1 VQAEDRTARI
11 LLRGGAVLDVDAGA
25 LRRADVLVEGRSI
38 VAVAPGLAPGS
49 ARVVE
54 LKGRT
59 VMPGLIDCHVHV
71 CADGMVPYPTL
82 FPSLVTARASQLLKE
97 TLMRGF
103 TTIRDMGGADAGL
116 RRAVEDGLFPGPRMF
131 ISGRPL
137 SQTGGHGDMRNP
149 ADACPACSLRAEANM
164 MVVADGVDA
173 VRRAAREEVRRGVDQ
188 IKIMASGGVSSPA
201 DPVDYDQYALA
212 EIEAVVDEASRAGK
226 YVAAHAYTPTAI
238 ARATRCG
245 VRTIEH
251 GNFLDEAT
259 ASLMA
264 AHGAILVP
272 TLVVYRR
279 VVQHAA
285 EVGISAFHLEKA
297 REVLAT
303 GTRSL
308 EIALRA
314 GVRMALGTDLFRA
327 PKQYQ
332 AEELL
337 IRAEALPEAEVLR
350 QATIHGASVVRME
363 NRLGRVAEGYL
374 ADLLVVD
381 GDPLANLRLL
391 QDQGAHLSMILK
403 EGAVVRGALD

>member
-1 VQAEDRTARI
+1 MRM

-25 LRRADVLVEGRSI
+25 LLRADVLVDGDRI
-38 VAVAPGLAPGS
+38 AAVGPGLAPGE

-54 LKGRT
+54 LSGRT

-71 CADGMVPYPTL
+71 CADGMVSYPTL
-82 FPSLVTARASQLLKE
+82 FPSLVAARAARLLE
-97 TLMRGF
+97 QTLARGF

-116 RRAVEDGLFPGPRMF
+116 RRAVEEGLFAGPRMF
-131 ISGRPL
+131 VSGRPL

-149 ADACPACSLRAEANM
+149 ADACPACALRAEANM

-173 VRRAAREEVRRGVDQ
+173 VRRAAREEIRRGVDQ
-188 IKIMASGGVSSPA
+188 IKVMASGGISSPA
-201 DPVDYDQYALA
+201 DPVDYDQYALD
-212 EIEAVVDEASRAGK
+212 EIAAVVDEAARAGK
-226 YVAAHAYTPTAI
+226 YVAAHAYTSSAI
-238 ARATRCG
+238 ARAVGCG

-251 GNFLDEAT
+251 GNFLDEGA
-259 ASLMA
+259 AALMA
-264 AHGAILVP
+264 ERGAILVP

-297 REVLAT
+297 KEVLAT

-308 EIALRA
+308 EIARRA

-337 IRAEALPEAEVLR
+337 IRAEVLSPAEVLR
-350 QATIHGASVVRME
+350 QATIHGAEVVRMTG
-363 NRLGRVAEGYL
+363 RLGRVAAGYL
-374 ADLLVVD
+374 ADLLVVE
-381 GDPLANLRLL
+381 GDPLADLGVL
-391 QDQGAHLSMILK
+391 QEQGAHIAMILK
-403 EGAVVRGALD
+403 GGAAVKDSLS

>member
-1 VQAEDRTARI
+1 MRM
-11 LLRGGAVLDVDAGA
+11 LLRGGAVLDVDAGT
-25 LRRADVLVEGRSI
+25 LWRADVLLEGRRI
-38 VAVAPGLAPGS
+38 AAVGPGLAAAD

-54 LKGRT
+54 LGGRT

-71 CADGMVPYPTL
+71 CADGMVSYPTL
-82 FPSLVTARASQLLKE
+82 FPSLVPARAARLLNE
-97 TLMRGF
+97 TLLRGF

-116 RRAVEDGLFPGPRMF
+116 RRAVEDGLFAGPRMF
-131 ISGRPL
+131 VSGRPL
-137 SQTGGHGDMRNP
+137 SQTGGHGDMRKP
-149 ADACPACSLRAEANM
+149 ADACPACALRAEANM
-164 MVVADGVDA
+164 MVVADGVDG
-173 VRRAAREEVRRGVDQ
+173 VRRAAREEIRRGVDQ

-201 DPVDYDQYALA
+201 DPVDYDQYALD
-212 EIEAVVDEASRAGK
+212 EIAAVVDEATRAGK

-238 ARATRCG
+238 TRAVGSG

-251 GNFLDEAT
+251 GNFLDEA
-259 ASLMA
+259 AAALMA
-264 AHGAILVP
+264 ARGAILVP

-303 GTRSL
+303 GARSL
-308 EIALRA
+308 EIAQRA

-337 IRAEALPEAEVLR
+337 IRAEAMPAAEVLR
-350 QATIHGASVVRME
+350 QATIHGAEVVRMQG
-363 NRLGRVAEGYL
+363 RLGRVAEGYL
-374 ADLLVVD
+374 ADLLVVE
-381 GDPLANLRLL
+381 GDPLADLRVL
-391 QDQGAHLSMILK
+391 QDQGAQIAMIIKDGAFVKDRLS
-403 EGAVVRGALD
+403 

>member
-1 VQAEDRTARI
+1 MRS

-25 LRRADVLVEGRSI
+25 LRRADVLIEGARI
-38 VAVAPGLAPGS
+38 VAVGPGLTAAD

-54 LKGRT
+54 LGGRT
-59 VMPGLIDCHVHV
+59 IMPGLIDCHVHV
-71 CADGMVPYPTL
+71 CADGMVPYPSL
-82 FPSLVTARASQLLKE
+82 FPSLVTARAARLLRE
-97 TLMRGF
+97 TLLRGF

-116 RRAVEDGLFPGPRMF
+116 RRAVEEGLFPGPRMF
-131 ISGRPL
+131 VSGRPL

-149 ADACPACSLRAEANM
+149 ADFCPGCALRAEANM

-173 VRRAAREEVRRGVDQ
+173 VRRAAREEIRRGVDQ
-188 IKIMASGGVSSPA
+188 IKIMASGGISSPA
-201 DPVDYDQYALA
+201 DPVDYDQYALD
-212 EIEAVVDEASRAGK
+212 EIAAVVDEAARAGK

-238 ARATRCG
+238 TRAVECG

-251 GNFLDEAT
+251 GNFLDEA
-259 ASLMA
+259 AAALMA
-264 AHGAILVP
+264 ARGAILVP

-279 VVQHAA
+279 VVRHAA
-285 EVGISAFHLEKA
+285 EIGISAFHLAKA
-297 REVLAT
+297 EEVLAT

-308 EIALRA
+308 AIAARA

-337 IRAEALPEAEVLR
+337 IRAEALPAAEVLR
-350 QATIHGASVVRME
+350 QATIHGAEVVRMTGQ
-363 NRLGRVAEGYL
+363 LGRVAEGYL

-381 GDPLANLRLL
+381 GDPLSDLSLL
-391 QDQGAHLSMILK
+391 QDQGAHLPMILK
-403 EGAVVRGALD
+403 GGACVKGEW

>member
-1 VQAEDRTARI
+1 MRM
-11 LLRGGAVLDVDAGA
+11 LLRGGAVLDVDAGM
-25 LRRADVLVEGRSI
+25 LWRADVLLEGRRI
-38 VAVAPGLAPGS
+38 AAVGPGLAAGD

-54 LKGRT
+54 LGGRT

-71 CADGMVPYPTL
+71 CADGMVSYPTL
-82 FPSLVTARASQLLKE
+82 FPSLVTARAARLLNE
-97 TLMRGF
+97 TLLRGF

-116 RRAVEDGLFPGPRMF
+116 RRAVEDGLFAGPRMF
-131 ISGRPL
+131 VSGRPL

-149 ADACPACSLRAEANM
+149 ADACPACALRAEANM
-164 MVVADGVDA
+164 MVVADGVDG
-173 VRRAAREEVRRGVDQ
+173 VRRAAREEIRRGVDQ

-201 DPVDYDQYALA
+201 DPVDYDQYALD
-212 EIEAVVDEASRAGK
+212 EIAAVVDEATRAGK

-238 ARATRCG
+238 TRAVGSG

-251 GNFLDEAT
+251 GNFLDEA
-259 ASLMA
+259 AAALMA
-264 AHGAILVP
+264 ARGAILVP

-303 GTRSL
+303 GARSL
-308 EIALRA
+308 EIAQRA

-337 IRAEALPEAEVLR
+337 IRAEALPAAEVLR
-350 QATIHGASVVRME
+350 QATIHGAEVVRMQG
-363 NRLGRVAEGYL
+363 RLGRVAEGYL
-374 ADLLVVD
+374 ADLLVLD
-381 GDPLANLRLL
+381 GDPLADLRVL
-391 QDQGAHLSMILK
+391 QDQGAHIAMIIKDGAFVKDRLS
-403 EGAVVRGALD
+403 

>member
-1 VQAEDRTARI
+1 MRM
-11 LLRGGAVLDVDAGA
+11 LLRGGAVLDVDAGM
-25 LRRADVLVEGRSI
+25 LWRADVLLEGRRI
-38 VAVAPGLAPGS
+38 AAVGPGLAAGD

-54 LKGRT
+54 LGGRT

-71 CADGMVPYPTL
+71 CADGMVSYPTL
-82 FPSLVTARASQLLKE
+82 FPSLVTARAARLLNE
-97 TLMRGF
+97 TLLRGF

-116 RRAVEDGLFPGPRMF
+116 RRAVEDGLFEGPRMF
-131 ISGRPL
+131 VSGRPL

-149 ADACPACSLRAEANM
+149 ADACPACALRAEANM
-164 MVVADGVDA
+164 MVVADGVDG
-173 VRRAAREEVRRGVDQ
+173 VRRAAREEIRRGVDQ

-201 DPVDYDQYALA
+201 DPVDYDQYALD
-212 EIEAVVDEASRAGK
+212 EIAAVVDEATRAGK

-238 ARATRCG
+238 TRAVGSG

-251 GNFLDEAT
+251 GNFLDEA
-259 ASLMA
+259 AAALMA
-264 AHGAILVP
+264 ARGAILVP

-303 GTRSL
+303 GARSL
-308 EIALRA
+308 EIAQRA

-337 IRAEALPEAEVLR
+337 IRAEALPAAEVLR
-350 QATIHGASVVRME
+350 QATIHGAEVVRMQG
-363 NRLGRVAEGYL
+363 RLGRVAEGYL

-381 GDPLANLRLL
+381 GDPLADLRVL
-391 QDQGAHLSMILK
+391 QDQGAQIAMIIKDGACVKDSLSSKVL
-403 EGAVVRGALD
+403 

>member
-1 VQAEDRTARI
+1 MRT

-25 LRRADVLVEGRSI
+25 LRRADVLLEGKRI
-38 VAVAPGLAPGS
+38 AAIGPGIAAGD

-54 LKGRT
+54 LGGRT

-71 CADGMVPYPTL
+71 CADGMVSYPTL
-82 FPSLVTARASQLLKE
+82 FPSLVTARAARLLNE
-97 TLMRGF
+97 TLLRGF

-116 RRAVEDGLFPGPRMF
+116 RRAVEDGLFAGPRMF
-131 ISGRPL
+131 VSGRPL

-149 ADACPACSLRAEANM
+149 ADACPACALRAEANM
-164 MVVADGVDA
+164 MVVADGVDG
-173 VRRAAREEVRRGVDQ
+173 VRRAAREEIRRGVDQ
-188 IKIMASGGVSSPA
+188 IKIMASGGISSPA
-201 DPVDYDQYALA
+201 DPVDYDQYALD
-212 EIEAVVDEASRAGK
+212 EIAAVVDEAARAGK

-238 ARATRCG
+238 TRAVGSG

-251 GNFLDEAT
+251 GNFLDEA
-259 ASLMA
+259 AAALMA
-264 AHGAILVP
+264 ARGAILVP

-303 GTRSL
+303 GARSL
-308 EIALRA
+308 EIAQRA

-332 AEELL
+332 SEELL
-337 IRAEALPEAEVLR
+337 IRAEALPAAEVLR
-350 QATIHGASVVRME
+350 QATIHGAEVVRMQG
-363 NRLGRVAEGYL
+363 RLGRVAEGYL
-374 ADLLVVD
+374 ADLLVVE
-381 GDPLANLRLL
+381 GDPLADLRVL
-391 QDQGAHLSMILK
+391 QDQGAQIAMIIKDGASVKDRLS
-403 EGAVVRGALD
+403 

>member
-1 VQAEDRTARI
+1 M

-25 LRRADVLVEGRSI
+25 LLRADVLVDGDRI
-38 VAVAPGLAPGS
+38 AAVGPGLAPGE

-54 LKGRT
+54 LSGRT

-71 CADGMVPYPTL
+71 CADGMVSYPTL
-82 FPSLVTARASQLLKE
+82 FPSLVAARAARLLE
-97 TLMRGF
+97 QTLARGF

-116 RRAVEDGLFPGPRMF
+116 RRAVEEGLFAGPRMF
-131 ISGRPL
+131 VSGRPL

-149 ADACPACSLRAEANM
+149 ADACPACALRAEANM

-173 VRRAAREEVRRGVDQ
+173 VRRAAREEIRRGVDQ
-188 IKIMASGGVSSPA
+188 IKVMASGGISSPA
-201 DPVDYDQYALA
+201 DPVDYDQYALD
-212 EIEAVVDEASRAGK
+212 EIAAVVDEAARAGK
-226 YVAAHAYTPTAI
+226 YVAAHAYTSSAI
-238 ARATRCG
+238 ARAVGCG

-251 GNFLDEAT
+251 GNFLDEGA
-259 ASLMA
+259 AALMA
-264 AHGAILVP
+264 ERGAILVP

-297 REVLAT
+297 KEVLAT

-308 EIALRA
+308 EIARRA

-337 IRAEALPEAEVLR
+337 IRAEALSPAEVLR
-350 QATIHGASVVRME
+350 QATIHGAEVVRMTG
-363 NRLGRVAEGYL
+363 RLGRVAAGYL
-374 ADLLVVD
+374 ADLLVVE
-381 GDPLANLRLL
+381 GDPLADLGVL
-391 QDQGAHLSMILK
+391 QEQGAHIAMILK
-403 EGAVVRGALD
+403 GGAAVKDSLS

>member
-1 VQAEDRTARI
+1 MRT
-11 LLRGGAVLDVDAGA
+11 LLRGGAVLDVDAGV
-25 LRRADVLVEGRSI
+25 LRRADVLLEGRRI
-38 VAVAPGLAPGS
+38 ALVAPGLAAGD

-54 LKGRT
+54 LGGRT

-71 CADGMVPYPTL
+71 CADGMVPYPSL
-82 FPSLVTARASQLLKE
+82 FPSLVAARAARLLHE
-97 TLMRGF
+97 TLARGF

-116 RRAVEDGLFPGPRMF
+116 RRAVAEGLFAGPRMF
-131 ISGRPL
+131 VSGRPL

-149 ADACPACSLRAEANM
+149 ADTCPACALRAEANM
-164 MVVADGVDA
+164 MVVADGVDG
-173 VRRAAREEVRRGVDQ
+173 VRRAAREEIRRGVDQ
-188 IKIMASGGVSSPA
+188 IKIMASGGISSPA
-201 DPVDYDQYALA
+201 DPVDYDQYALD
-212 EIEAVVDEASRAGK
+212 EIAAVVDEAERAGK

-238 ARATRCG
+238 MRAVGSG

-251 GNFLDEAT
+251 GNFLDEPTAT
-259 ASLMA
+259 LMA
-264 AHGAILVP
+264 ARGAILVP

-285 EVGISAFHLEKA
+285 EIGISAFHLEKA

-308 EIALRA
+308 EIAQRA

-332 AEELL
+332 SEELL
-337 IRAEALPEAEVLR
+337 IRAEVLPAAEVLR
-350 QATIHGASVVRME
+350 QATIHGAEVVRMQGQ
-363 NRLGRVAEGYL
+363 LGRVTEGYL

-381 GDPLANLRLL
+381 GDPLSDLRVL
-391 QDQGAHLSMILK
+391 QDQGAQIAMIIKDGACVTSRLSQGLL
-403 EGAVVRGALD
+403 R

>member
-1 VQAEDRTARI
+1 MRM
-11 LLRGGAVLDVDAGA
+11 LLRGGAVLDVDAGT
-25 LRRADVLVEGRSI
+25 LWRADVLLEGRRI
-38 VAVAPGLAPGS
+38 VAVGPGLAAGD

-54 LKGRT
+54 LGGRT

-71 CADGMVPYPTL
+71 CADGMVSYPTL
-82 FPSLVTARASQLLKE
+82 FPSLVTARAAQLLNE
-97 TLMRGF
+97 TLLRGF

-116 RRAVEDGLFPGPRMF
+116 RRAVEDGLFAGPRMF
-131 ISGRPL
+131 VSGRPL

-149 ADACPACSLRAEANM
+149 ADACPACALRAEANM
-164 MVVADGVDA
+164 MVVADGVDG
-173 VRRAAREEVRRGVDQ
+173 VRRAAREEIRRGVDQ

-201 DPVDYDQYALA
+201 DPVDYDQYALD
-212 EIEAVVDEASRAGK
+212 EIAAVVDEATRAGK

-238 ARATRCG
+238 TRAVGSG

-251 GNFLDEAT
+251 GNFLDEA
-259 ASLMA
+259 AAALMA
-264 AHGAILVP
+264 ARGAILVP

-303 GTRSL
+303 GARSL
-308 EIALRA
+308 EIAQRA

-337 IRAEALPEAEVLR
+337 IRAEALPAAEVLR
-350 QATIHGASVVRME
+350 QATIHGAEVVRMQG
-363 NRLGRVAEGYL
+363 RLGRVAEGYL

-381 GDPLANLRLL
+381 GDPLADLRVL
-391 QDQGAHLSMILK
+391 QDQGAQIAMIIKDGACVKDSLSSKVL
-403 EGAVVRGALD
+403 

>member
-1 VQAEDRTARI
+1 MRM
-11 LLRGGAVLDVDAGA
+11 LLRGGAVLDVDAGM
-25 LRRADVLVEGRSI
+25 LWRADVLLEGRRI
-38 VAVAPGLAPGS
+38 AAVGPGLAAGD

-54 LKGRT
+54 LGGRT

-71 CADGMVPYPTL
+71 CADGMVSYPTL
-82 FPSLVTARASQLLKE
+82 FPSLVTARAARLLNE
-97 TLMRGF
+97 TLLRGF

-116 RRAVEDGLFPGPRMF
+116 RRAVEDGLFAGPRMF
-131 ISGRPL
+131 VSGRPL

-149 ADACPACSLRAEANM
+149 ADACPACALRAEANM
-164 MVVADGVDA
+164 MVVADGIDG
-173 VRRAAREEVRRGVDQ
+173 VRRAAREEIRRGVDQ

-201 DPVDYDQYALA
+201 DPVDYDQYALD
-212 EIEAVVDEASRAGK
+212 EIAAVVDEATRAGK

-238 ARATRCG
+238 TRAVGSG

-251 GNFLDEAT
+251 GNFLDEA
-259 ASLMA
+259 AAVLMA
-264 AHGAILVP
+264 ARGAILVP

-303 GTRSL
+303 GARSL
-308 EIALRA
+308 EIAQRA

-337 IRAEALPEAEVLR
+337 IRAEALPAAEVLR
-350 QATIHGASVVRME
+350 QATIHGAEVVRMQG
-363 NRLGRVAEGYL
+363 RLGRVAEGYL
-374 ADLLVVD
+374 ADLLVLD
-381 GDPLANLRLL
+381 GDPLADLRVL
-391 QDQGAHLSMILK
+391 QDQGAQIAMIIKDGACVKDSLS
-403 EGAVVRGALD
+403 

>member
-1 VQAEDRTARI
+1 VRT
-11 LLRGGAVLDVDAGA
+11 LLRGGAVLDVDAGT
-25 LRRADVLVEGRSI
+25 LLRADVLLDGGRI
-38 VAVAPGLAPGS
+38 AAVGPGLAAAD

-54 LKGRT
+54 LGGRT

-71 CADGMVPYPTL
+71 CADGMVSYPTL
-82 FPSLVTARASQLLKE
+82 FPSLVTARAARLLNE
-97 TLMRGF
+97 TLLRGF

-116 RRAVEDGLFPGPRMF
+116 RRAVEDGLFAGPRMF
-131 ISGRPL
+131 VSGRPL

-149 ADACPACSLRAEANM
+149 ADACPACALRAEANM
-164 MVVADGVDA
+164 MVVADGVDG
-173 VRRAAREEVRRGVDQ
+173 VRRAAREEIRRGVDQ

-201 DPVDYDQYALA
+201 DPVDYDQYALD
-212 EIEAVVDEASRAGK
+212 EIAAVVDEAARAGK

-238 ARATRCG
+238 MRAVGSG

-251 GNFLDEAT
+251 GNFLDEA
-259 ASLMA
+259 AAALMA
-264 AHGAILVP
+264 ARGAILVP

-303 GTRSL
+303 GARSL
-308 EIALRA
+308 EIAQRA

-337 IRAEALPEAEVLR
+337 IRAEALPAAEVLR
-350 QATIHGASVVRME
+350 QATIHGAEVVRMQG
-363 NRLGRVAEGYL
+363 RLGRVAEGYL
-374 ADLLVVD
+374 ADLLVVE
-381 GDPLANLRLL
+381 GDPLADLRVL
-391 QDQGAHLSMILK
+391 QDQGAQIAMIIK
-403 EGAVVRGALD
+403 DGAFVKNRLA

>member
-1 VQAEDRTARI
+1 MRT

-25 LRRADVLVEGRSI
+25 LRRADVLIDDARI
-38 VAVAPGLAPGS
+38 IAVGPGLAAGD

-54 LKGRT
+54 LGGRT

-82 FPSLVTARASQLLKE
+82 FPSLVTARAARLLHE
-97 TLMRGF
+97 TLLRGF

-116 RRAVEDGLFPGPRMF
+116 RRAVEEGLFPGPRLF
-131 ISGRPL
+131 VSGRPL

-149 ADACPACSLRAEANM
+149 ADGCPACAMRAEANM
-164 MVVADGVDA
+164 MVVADGVDG
-173 VRRAAREEVRRGVDQ
+173 VRRAAREEIRRGVDQ
-188 IKIMASGGVSSPA
+188 IKIMASGGISSPA
-201 DPVDYDQYALA
+201 DPVDYDQYALD
-212 EIEAVVDEASRAGK
+212 EIGAVVEEARRAGK
-226 YVAAHAYTPTAI
+226 YVAAHAYTPSAI
-238 ARATRCG
+238 ARAVDCG

-251 GNFLDEAT
+251 GNFLDEAS
-259 ASLMA
+259 AARMA
-264 AHGAILVP
+264 AQDAILVP

-285 EVGISAFHLEKA
+285 EVGISAFHLAKA

-308 EIALRA
+308 EIARRA

-337 IRAEALPEAEVLR
+337 IRAEALPAAEVLR
-350 QATIHGASVVRME
+350 SATIVGAELVR
-363 NRLGRVAEGYL
+363 RSQDLGLVAEGYL

-381 GDPLANLRLL
+381 GDPLADLGLL
-391 QDQGAHLSMILK
+391 QDQGAHLAMIIKGGSFVKDRL
-403 EGAVVRGALD
+403 A

>member
-1 VQAEDRTARI
+1 MRM
-11 LLRGGAVLDVDAGA
+11 LLRGGAVLDVDAGT
-25 LRRADVLVEGRSI
+25 LWRADVLLEGRRI
-38 VAVAPGLAPGS
+38 VAVGPGLAAGD

-54 LKGRT
+54 LGGRT

-71 CADGMVPYPTL
+71 CADGMVSYPTL
-82 FPSLVTARASQLLKE
+82 FPSLVTARAAQLLNE
-97 TLMRGF
+97 TLLRGF

-116 RRAVEDGLFPGPRMF
+116 RRAVEDGLFAGPRMF
-131 ISGRPL
+131 VSGRPL

-149 ADACPACSLRAEANM
+149 ADACPACALRAEANM
-164 MVVADGVDA
+164 MVVADGVDG
-173 VRRAAREEVRRGVDQ
+173 VRRAAREEIRRGVDQ

-201 DPVDYDQYALA
+201 DPVDYDQYALD
-212 EIEAVVDEASRAGK
+212 EIAAVVDEATRAGK

-238 ARATRCG
+238 TRAVGSG

-251 GNFLDEAT
+251 GNFLDEA
-259 ASLMA
+259 AAALMA
-264 AHGAILVP
+264 ARGAILVP

-303 GTRSL
+303 GARSL
-308 EIALRA
+308 EIAQRA

-337 IRAEALPEAEVLR
+337 IRAEALPAAEVLR
-350 QATIHGASVVRME
+350 QATIHGAEVVRMQG
-363 NRLGRVAEGYL
+363 RLGRVAEGYL
-374 ADLLVVD
+374 ADLLVVE
-381 GDPLANLRLL
+381 GDPLVDLRVL
-391 QDQGAHLSMILK
+391 QDQGTQIAMIIKDGAFVKDRLS
-403 EGAVVRGALD
+403 

>member
-1 VQAEDRTARI
+1 MRT
-11 LLRGGAVLDVDAGA
+11 LLRGGAVLDVDTGT
-25 LRRADVLVEGRSI
+25 LRRADVLLQGRRI
-38 VAVAPGLAPGS
+38 AAVGPGLAVGD

-54 LKGRT
+54 LGGRT

-71 CADGMVPYPTL
+71 CADGMVSYPTL
-82 FPSLVTARASQLLKE
+82 FPSLVTARAARLLNE
-97 TLMRGF
+97 TLLRGF

-116 RRAVEDGLFPGPRMF
+116 RCAVEDGLFAGPRMF
-131 ISGRPL
+131 VSGRPL

-149 ADACPACSLRAEANM
+149 ADACPACTLRAEANM
-164 MVVADGVDA
+164 MVVADGVDG
-173 VRRAAREEVRRGVDQ
+173 VRRAAREEIRRGVDQ
-188 IKIMASGGVSSPA
+188 IKIMASGGISSPA
-201 DPVDYDQYALA
+201 DPVDYDQYALD
-212 EIEAVVDEASRAGK
+212 EIAAVVDEAVRARK

-238 ARATRCG
+238 SRAVGSG

-251 GNFLDEAT
+251 GNFLDEDA
-259 ASLMA
+259 AALMA
-264 AHGAILVP
+264 ARGAILVP

-308 EIALRA
+308 EIAQRA

-337 IRAEALPEAEVLR
+337 IRAEALPVAEVLR
-350 QATIHGASVVRME
+350 QATIHGAEVVRMQG
-363 NRLGRVAEGYL
+363 RLGRIAEDYL
-374 ADLLVVD
+374 ADLLVVE
-381 GDPLANLRLL
+381 GDPLADLRVL
-391 QDQGAHLSMILK
+391 QDQGAHIAMIVKDGAFVKDCLS
-403 EGAVVRGALD
+403 

>member
-1 VQAEDRTARI
+1 MRM
-11 LLRGGAVLDVDAGA
+11 LLRGGAVLDVDAGT
-25 LRRADVLVEGRSI
+25 LWRADVLLEGRRI
-38 VAVAPGLAPGS
+38 AAVGPGLAAAD

-54 LKGRT
+54 LGGRT

-71 CADGMVPYPTL
+71 CADGMVSYPTL
-82 FPSLVTARASQLLKE
+82 FPSLVTARAARLLNE
-97 TLMRGF
+97 TLLRGF

-116 RRAVEDGLFPGPRMF
+116 RRAVEDGLFAGPRMF
-131 ISGRPL
+131 VSGRPL
-137 SQTGGHGDMRNP
+137 SQTGGHGDMRKP
-149 ADACPACSLRAEANM
+149 ADACPACALRAEANM
-164 MVVADGVDA
+164 MVVADGVDG
-173 VRRAAREEVRRGVDQ
+173 VRRAAREEIRRGVDQ

-201 DPVDYDQYALA
+201 DPVDYDQYALD
-212 EIEAVVDEASRAGK
+212 EIAAVVDEATRAGK

-238 ARATRCG
+238 TRAVGSG

-251 GNFLDEAT
+251 GNFLDEA
-259 ASLMA
+259 AAALMA
-264 AHGAILVP
+264 ARGAILVP

-303 GTRSL
+303 GARSL
-308 EIALRA
+308 EIAQRA

-337 IRAEALPEAEVLR
+337 IRAEAMPAAEVLR
-350 QATIHGASVVRME
+350 QATIHGAEVVRMQG
-363 NRLGRVAEGYL
+363 RLGRVAEGYL
-374 ADLLVVD
+374 ADLLVVE
-381 GDPLANLRLL
+381 GDPLADLRVL
-391 QDQGAHLSMILK
+391 QDQGAQIAMIIKDGAFVKDRLS
-403 EGAVVRGALD
+403 

>member
-1 VQAEDRTARI
+1 MRM
-11 LLRGGAVLDVDAGA
+11 LLRGGAVLDVDAGT
-25 LRRADVLVEGRSI
+25 LWRANVLLEGRRI
-38 VAVAPGLAPGS
+38 VAVGPGLAAGD

-54 LKGRT
+54 LGGRT

-71 CADGMVPYPTL
+71 CADGMVSYPTL
-82 FPSLVTARASQLLKE
+82 FPSLVTARAAKLLNE
-97 TLMRGF
+97 TLLRGF

-116 RRAVEDGLFPGPRMF
+116 RRAVEDGLFVGPRMF
-131 ISGRPL
+131 VSGRPL

-149 ADACPACSLRAEANM
+149 ADACPACALRAEANM
-164 MVVADGVDA
+164 MVVADGIDG
-173 VRRAAREEVRRGVDQ
+173 VRRAAREEIRRGVDQ

-201 DPVDYDQYALA
+201 DPVDYDQYALD
-212 EIEAVVDEASRAGK
+212 EIAAVVDEATRAGK

-238 ARATRCG
+238 TRAVGSG

-251 GNFLDEAT
+251 GNFLDEA
-259 ASLMA
+259 AAVLMA
-264 AHGAILVP
+264 ARGAILVP

-303 GTRSL
+303 GARSL
-308 EIALRA
+308 EIAQRA

-337 IRAEALPEAEVLR
+337 IRAEALPAAEVLR
-350 QATIHGASVVRME
+350 QATIHGAEVVRMQG
-363 NRLGRVAEGYL
+363 RLGRVAEGYL

-381 GDPLANLRLL
+381 GDPLADLRVL
-391 QDQGAHLSMILK
+391 QDQGAHIAMIIKDGAFVKDRLS
-403 EGAVVRGALD
+403 

>member
-1 VQAEDRTARI
+1 MRM

-25 LRRADVLVEGRSI
+25 LRRADVLLEGARI
-38 VAVAPGLAPGS
+38 AAVGPGLAPGD

-54 LKGRT
+54 LGGRT

-71 CADGMVPYPTL
+71 CADGMVAYPTL
-82 FPSLVTARASQLLKE
+82 FPSLVTARAARLLNE
-97 TLMRGF
+97 TLLRGF

-116 RRAVEDGLFPGPRMF
+116 RRAVEEGLFAGPRLF
-131 ISGRPL
+131 VSGRPL

-149 ADACPACSLRAEANM
+149 ADACAACALRAEANM

-173 VRRAAREEVRRGVDQ
+173 VRRAAREEIRRGVDQ
-188 IKIMASGGVSSPA
+188 VKIMASGGISSPA
-201 DPVDYDQYALA
+201 DPVDYDQYALD
-212 EIEAVVDEASRAGK
+212 EIAAVVDEAARAGK

-238 ARATRCG
+238 TRAAGCG

-251 GNFLDEAT
+251 GNFLDEGA
-259 ASLMA
+259 AALMA
-264 AHGAILVP
+264 ERGAILVP

-279 VVQHAA
+279 VVRHAA
-285 EVGISAFHLEKA
+285 EVGISAFHLDKA
-297 REVLAT
+297 QEVLAT

-308 EIALRA
+308 AIAQRA

-327 PKQYQ
+327 PRQYQ

-337 IRAEALPEAEVLR
+337 IRAEALPAAEVLR
-350 QATIHGASVVRME
+350 QATIHGAEVVRMTG
-363 NRLGRVAEGYL
+363 RIGRVAEGYL

-381 GDPLANLRLL
+381 GDPLADLGLL
-391 QDQGAHLSMILK
+391 QDQGAHLAMILK
-403 EGAVVRGALD
+403 GGAVVKDGLAA

>member
-1 VQAEDRTARI
+1 MRM
-11 LLRGGAVLDVDAGA
+11 LLRGGAVLDVDAGM
-25 LRRADVLVEGRSI
+25 LWRADVLLEGRRI
-38 VAVAPGLAPGS
+38 AAVGPGLAAGD

-54 LKGRT
+54 LGGRT

-71 CADGMVPYPTL
+71 CADGMVSYPTL
-82 FPSLVTARASQLLKE
+82 FPSLVTARAARLLNE
-97 TLMRGF
+97 TLLRGF

-116 RRAVEDGLFPGPRMF
+116 RRAVEDGLFAGPRMF
-131 ISGRPL
+131 VSGRPL

-149 ADACPACSLRAEANM
+149 ADACPACALRAEANM
-164 MVVADGVDA
+164 MVVADGVDG
-173 VRRAAREEVRRGVDQ
+173 VRRAAREEIRRGVDQ

-201 DPVDYDQYALA
+201 DPVDYDQYALD
-212 EIEAVVDEASRAGK
+212 EIAAVVDEAARAGK

-238 ARATRCG
+238 TRAVGSG

-251 GNFLDEAT
+251 GNFLDEA
-259 ASLMA
+259 AAALMA
-264 AHGAILVP
+264 ARGAILVP

-303 GTRSL
+303 GARSL
-308 EIALRA
+308 EIAQRA

-337 IRAEALPEAEVLR
+337 IRAEALPAAEVLR
-350 QATIHGASVVRME
+350 QATIHGAEVVRMQG
-363 NRLGRVAEGYL
+363 RLGRVAEGYL

-381 GDPLANLRLL
+381 GDPLADLRVL
-391 QDQGAHLSMILK
+391 QDQGAQIAMIIKDGACVKDSLS
-403 EGAVVRGALD
+403 

>member
-1 VQAEDRTARI
+1 MRT
-11 LLRGGAVLDVDAGA
+11 LLRGGAVLDVEAGA
-25 LRRADVLVEGRSI
+25 LRRADVLLEGRRI
-38 VAVAPGLAPGS
+38 AAVAPGLAAGD

-54 LKGRT
+54 LGGRV

-82 FPSLVTARASQLLKE
+82 FPSLVAARAARLLHE
-97 TLMRGF
+97 TLLRGF

-116 RRAVEDGLFPGPRMF
+116 RRAVEEGLFAGPRMF
-131 ISGRPL
+131 VSGRPL

-149 ADACPACSLRAEANM
+149 ADACPACALRAEANM
-164 MVVADGVDA
+164 MVVADGVDG
-173 VRRAAREEVRRGVDQ
+173 VRRAAREEIRRGVDQ

-201 DPVDYDQYALA
+201 DPVDYDQYALD
-212 EIEAVVDEASRAGK
+212 EIAAVVDEAARAGK
-226 YVAAHAYTPTAI
+226 YVAAHAYTPSAI
-238 ARATRCG
+238 TRAVGSG

-251 GNFLDEAT
+251 GNFLDEAS
-259 ASLMA
+259 ARAMA
-264 AHGAILVP
+264 EQGAILVP

-303 GTRSL
+303 GARSL
-308 EIALRA
+308 EIAQRA

-337 IRAEALPEAEVLR
+337 IRAEALPAAEVLR
-350 QATIHGASVVRME
+350 QATIHGAEVVRMQGQ
-363 NRLGRVAEGYL
+363 LGRVAEGYL
-374 ADLLVVD
+374 ADLLVVE
-381 GDPLANLRLL
+381 GDPLADLRVL
-391 QDQGAHLSMILK
+391 QDQGARIAMIVKDGAFAKDRLS
-403 EGAVVRGALD
+403 

>member
-1 VQAEDRTARI
+1 MRM
-11 LLRGGAVLDVDAGA
+11 LLRGGAVLDVDAGT
-25 LRRADVLVEGRSI
+25 LWRADVLLEGRRIAS
-38 VAVAPGLAPGS
+38 VGPGLAAAD

-54 LKGRT
+54 LGGRT

-71 CADGMVPYPTL
+71 CADGMVSYPTL
-82 FPSLVTARASQLLKE
+82 FPSLVTARAARLLNE
-97 TLMRGF
+97 TLLRGF

-116 RRAVEDGLFPGPRMF
+116 RRAVEDGLFAGPRMF
-131 ISGRPL
+131 VSGRPL

-149 ADACPACSLRAEANM
+149 ADACPACALRAEANM
-164 MVVADGVDA
+164 MVVADGVDG
-173 VRRAAREEVRRGVDQ
+173 VRRAAREEIRRGVDQ

-201 DPVDYDQYALA
+201 DPVDYDQYALD
-212 EIEAVVDEASRAGK
+212 EIAAVVDEAARAGK

-238 ARATRCG
+238 MRAVGSG

-251 GNFLDEAT
+251 GNFLDEA
-259 ASLMA
+259 AAELMA
-264 AHGAILVP
+264 ARGAILVP

-303 GTRSL
+303 GARSL
-308 EIALRA
+308 EIAQRA

-337 IRAEALPEAEVLR
+337 IRAEALPAAEVLR
-350 QATIHGASVVRME
+350 QATIHGAEVVRMQG
-363 NRLGRVAEGYL
+363 RLGRVAEGYL

-381 GDPLANLRLL
+381 GDPLADLRVL
-391 QDQGAHLSMILK
+391 QDQGAQIAMIIKDGACVKDSLS
-403 EGAVVRGALD
+403 

>member
-1 VQAEDRTARI
+1 MRM
-11 LLRGGAVLDVDAGA
+11 LLRGGAVLDVDAGT
-25 LRRADVLVEGRSI
+25 LWRANVLLEGRRI
-38 VAVAPGLAPGS
+38 VAVGPGLAAGD

-54 LKGRT
+54 RGGRT

-71 CADGMVPYPTL
+71 CADGMVSYPTL
-82 FPSLVTARASQLLKE
+82 FPSLVTARAAKLLNE
-97 TLMRGF
+97 TLLRGF

-116 RRAVEDGLFPGPRMF
+116 RRAVEDGLFVGPRMF
-131 ISGRPL
+131 VSGRPL

-149 ADACPACSLRAEANM
+149 ADACPACALRAEANM
-164 MVVADGVDA
+164 MVVADGIDG
-173 VRRAAREEVRRGVDQ
+173 VRRAAREEIRRGVDQ

-201 DPVDYDQYALA
+201 DPVDYDQYALD
-212 EIEAVVDEASRAGK
+212 EIAAVVDEATRAGK

-238 ARATRCG
+238 TRAVGSG

-251 GNFLDEAT
+251 GNFLDEA
-259 ASLMA
+259 AAVLMA
-264 AHGAILVP
+264 ARGAILVP

-303 GTRSL
+303 GARSL
-308 EIALRA
+308 EIAQRA

-337 IRAEALPEAEVLR
+337 IRAEALPAAEVLR
-350 QATIHGASVVRME
+350 QATIHGAEVVRMQG
-363 NRLGRVAEGYL
+363 RLGRVAEGYL

-381 GDPLANLRLL
+381 GDPLADLRVL
-391 QDQGAHLSMILK
+391 QDQGAHIAMIIKDGAFVKDRLS
-403 EGAVVRGALD
+403 

>member
-1 VQAEDRTARI
+1 MRM
-11 LLRGGAVLDVDAGA
+11 LLRGGAVLDVDAGT
-25 LRRADVLVEGRSI
+25 LWRADVLLEGRRI
-38 VAVAPGLAPGS
+38 VAVGPGLAAGD

-54 LKGRT
+54 LGGRT

-71 CADGMVPYPTL
+71 CADGMVSYPTL
-82 FPSLVTARASQLLKE
+82 FPSLVTARAAQLLNE
-97 TLMRGF
+97 TLLRGF

-116 RRAVEDGLFPGPRMF
+116 RRAVEDGLFAGPRMF
-131 ISGRPL
+131 VSGRPL

-149 ADACPACSLRAEANM
+149 ADACPACALRAEANM
-164 MVVADGVDA
+164 MVVADGVDG
-173 VRRAAREEVRRGVDQ
+173 VRRAAREEIRRGVDQ

-201 DPVDYDQYALA
+201 DPVDYDQYALD
-212 EIEAVVDEASRAGK
+212 EIAAVVDEATRAGK

-238 ARATRCG
+238 TRAVASG

-251 GNFLDEAT
+251 GNFLDEA
-259 ASLMA
+259 AAALMA
-264 AHGAILVP
+264 ARGAILVP

-303 GTRSL
+303 GARSL
-308 EIALRA
+308 EIAQRA

-337 IRAEALPEAEVLR
+337 IRAEALPAAEVLR
-350 QATIHGASVVRME
+350 QATIHGAEVVRMQG
-363 NRLGRVAEGYL
+363 RLGRVAEGYL

-381 GDPLANLRLL
+381 GDPLADLRVL
-391 QDQGAHLSMILK
+391 QDQGAQIGMIIKDGAFVKDRLS
-403 EGAVVRGALD
+403 

>member
-1 VQAEDRTARI
+1 MRM
-11 LLRGGAVLDVDAGA
+11 LLRGGAVLDVDAGM
-25 LRRADVLVEGRSI
+25 LWRADVLLEGRRI
-38 VAVAPGLAPGS
+38 AAVGPGLAAGD

-54 LKGRT
+54 LGGRT

-71 CADGMVPYPTL
+71 CADGMVSYPTL
-82 FPSLVTARASQLLKE
+82 FPSLVTARAARLLNE
-97 TLMRGF
+97 TLLRGF

-116 RRAVEDGLFPGPRMF
+116 RRAVEDGLFAGPRMF
-131 ISGRPL
+131 VSGRPL

-149 ADACPACSLRAEANM
+149 ADACPACALRAEANM
-164 MVVADGVDA
+164 MVVADGVDG
-173 VRRAAREEVRRGVDQ
+173 VRRAAREEIRRGVDQ

-201 DPVDYDQYALA
+201 DPVDYDQYALD
-212 EIEAVVDEASRAGK
+212 EIAAVVDEAARAGK

-238 ARATRCG
+238 TRAVGSG

-251 GNFLDEAT
+251 GNFLDEA
-259 ASLMA
+259 AAVLMA
-264 AHGAILVP
+264 ARGAILVP

-303 GTRSL
+303 GARSL
-308 EIALRA
+308 EIAQRA

-337 IRAEALPEAEVLR
+337 IRAEALPAAEVLR
-350 QATIHGASVVRME
+350 QATIHGAEVVRMQG
-363 NRLGRVAEGYL
+363 RLGRVAEGYL
-374 ADLLVVD
+374 ADLLVLD
-381 GDPLANLRLL
+381 GDPLADLRVL
-391 QDQGAHLSMILK
+391 QDQGAQIAMIIKDGACVKDSLS
-403 EGAVVRGALD
+403 

>member
-1 VQAEDRTARI
+1 MRM

-25 LRRADVLVEGRSI
+25 LQRAEVLLDGGRI
-38 VAVAPGLAPGS
+38 AAVGPGLAAGD

-54 LKGRT
+54 LGGRT

-71 CADGMVPYPTL
+71 CADGMVSYPTL
-82 FPSLVTARASQLLKE
+82 FPSLVTARAARLLQE
-97 TLMRGF
+97 TLLRGF

-116 RRAVEDGLFPGPRMF
+116 RRAVEDGLFAGPRMF
-131 ISGRPL
+131 VSGRPL

-149 ADACPACSLRAEANM
+149 ADACPACALRAEANM
-164 MVVADGVDA
+164 MVVADGVDG
-173 VRRAAREEVRRGVDQ
+173 VRRAAREEIRRGVDQ

-201 DPVDYDQYALA
+201 DPVDYDQYALD
-212 EIEAVVDEASRAGK
+212 EIAAVVDEAARAGK

-238 ARATRCG
+238 ARAVGSG

-251 GNFLDEAT
+251 GNFLDEGA
-259 ASLMA
+259 AALMA
-264 AHGAILVP
+264 ARGAILVP
-272 TLVVYRR
+272 TLLVYRR

-303 GTRSL
+303 GARSL
-308 EIALRA
+308 EIAQRA

-337 IRAEALPEAEVLR
+337 IRAEALPAAEVLR
-350 QATIHGASVVRME
+350 QATIHGAEVVRMQG
-363 NRLGRVAEGYL
+363 RLGRVAEGYL
-374 ADLLVVD
+374 ADLLVVE
-381 GDPLANLRLL
+381 GDPVADLRVL
-391 QDQGAHLSMILK
+391 QDQGAQIAMIIK
-403 EGAVVRGALD
+403 DGALVKDRLA

>member
-1 VQAEDRTARI
+1 MRM
-11 LLRGGAVLDVDAGA
+11 LLRGGAVLDVDAGT
-25 LRRADVLVEGRSI
+25 LWRADVLLEGRRI
-38 VAVAPGLAPGS
+38 VAVEPGLAAGD

-54 LKGRT
+54 LGGRT

-71 CADGMVPYPTL
+71 CADGMVSYPTL
-82 FPSLVTARASQLLKE
+82 FPSLVTARAAQLLNE
-97 TLMRGF
+97 TLLRGF

-116 RRAVEDGLFPGPRMF
+116 RRAVEDGLFAGPRMF
-131 ISGRPL
+131 VSGRPL

-149 ADACPACSLRAEANM
+149 ADACPACALRAEANM
-164 MVVADGVDA
+164 MVVADGVDG
-173 VRRAAREEVRRGVDQ
+173 VRRAAREEIRRGVDQ

-201 DPVDYDQYALA
+201 DPVDYDQYALD
-212 EIEAVVDEASRAGK
+212 EIAAVVDEATRAGK

-238 ARATRCG
+238 TRAVASG

-251 GNFLDEAT
+251 GNFLDEA
-259 ASLMA
+259 AAALMA
-264 AHGAILVP
+264 ARGAILVP

-303 GTRSL
+303 GARSL
-308 EIALRA
+308 EIAQRA

-337 IRAEALPEAEVLR
+337 IRAEALPAAEVLR
-350 QATIHGASVVRME
+350 QATIHGAEVVRMQG
-363 NRLGRVAEGYL
+363 RLGRVAEGYL

-381 GDPLANLRLL
+381 GDPLADLRVL
-391 QDQGAHLSMILK
+391 QDQGAQIAMIIKDGAFVKERLS
-403 EGAVVRGALD
+403 

>member
-1 VQAEDRTARI
+1 MRM
-11 LLRGGAVLDVDAGA
+11 LLRGGAVLDVDAGM
-25 LRRADVLVEGRSI
+25 LWRADVLLEGRRI
-38 VAVAPGLAPGS
+38 AAVGPGLAAGD

-54 LKGRT
+54 LGGRT

-71 CADGMVPYPTL
+71 CADGMVSYPTL
-82 FPSLVTARASQLLKE
+82 FPSLVTARAAQLLNE
-97 TLMRGF
+97 TLLRGF

-116 RRAVEDGLFPGPRMF
+116 RRAVEDGLFAGPRMF
-131 ISGRPL
+131 VSGRPL

-149 ADACPACSLRAEANM
+149 ADACPACALRAEANM
-164 MVVADGVDA
+164 MVVADGVDG
-173 VRRAAREEVRRGVDQ
+173 VRRAAREEIRRGVDQ

-201 DPVDYDQYALA
+201 DPVDYDQYALD
-212 EIEAVVDEASRAGK
+212 EIAAVVDEAARAGK

-238 ARATRCG
+238 TRAVGSG

-251 GNFLDEAT
+251 GNFLDEA
-259 ASLMA
+259 AAALMA
-264 AHGAILVP
+264 ARGAILVP

-303 GTRSL
+303 GARSL
-308 EIALRA
+308 EIAQRA

-337 IRAEALPEAEVLR
+337 IRAEALPATEVLR
-350 QATIHGASVVRME
+350 QATIHGAEVVRMQG
-363 NRLGRVAEGYL
+363 RLGRVAEGYL

-381 GDPLANLRLL
+381 GDPLADLRVL
-391 QDQGAHLSMILK
+391 QDQGAHIAMIIKDGAFVKDRLS
-403 EGAVVRGALD
+403 